1 VGGKGKGKKKGEF
14 GLDIKTENVRRS
26 ELKQEGTNFFSSIYN
41 PGKKRMKKKN
51 NN

>member
-26 ELKQEGTNFFSSIYN
+26 ELKQEGTNFFFLRFIILAR
-41 PGKKRMKKKN
+41 KE
-51 NN
+51 